1 MSTLLL
7 IPVLTAAAILALAA
21 AVYSLR
27 FRNATIHDRLH
38 RMVNADEALVTGNVA
53 KSNDSIFD
61 SAIPAWMQP
70 LAALGWLL
78 PTQVYSETLKWEL
91 AQAGYRHLE
100 ARRIFAGIRVLTT
113 VTLSLATLLIGLSRG
128 MPADQLL
135 LVAVAATALGY
146 LGPMMLVRARQ
157 SSRQMAITLSLP
169 DALDLLVICVEAGQG
184 LNAALMKVGKE
195 IGYSSPALSED
206 LMIVNNEMRAGVS
219 RTQALRNLSLRTGSD
234 DVRSLVAV
242 LIQSDRFGTSVA
254 QALRIHSD
262 SLRTKR
268 RQRAEERA
276 RKAPIKL
283 MFPLVFCIFP
293 EMFVVLLAPG
303 MIQLFHALSQSQQ

>member
-1 MSTLLL
+1 MTILL
-7 IPVLTAAAILALAA
+7 IPVLTALAILAFAA
-21 AVYSLR
+21 ALYQLR
-27 FRNATIHDRLH
+27 FRNVTINQRLH
-38 RMVNADEALVTGNVA
+38 RMVNADEAILAGDMGQMGDDGLLNTT
-53 KSNDSIFD
+53 
-61 SAIPAWMQP
+61 IPFWLQP
-70 LAALGWLL
+70 LAFLGWLL

-100 ARRIFAGIRVLTT
+100 ARRLFTGARVLSTI
-113 VTLSLATLLIGLSRG
+113 TLSLAVLLVGLQQRFRS
-128 MPADQLL
+128 DELL
-135 LVAVAATALGY
+135 LVVLVATALGY
-146 LGPMMLVRARQ
+146 LAPMMYLRARQ
-157 SSRQMAITLSLP
+157 GRRQMDITLSLP

-195 IGYSSPALSED
+195 ITFSSPDLSED

-219 RTQALRNLSLRTGSD
+219 RTQALRNLSLRTGVD

-242 LIQSDRFGTSVA
+242 MIQSDRFGTSVA
-254 QALRIHSD
+254 QALRIHAG

-283 MFPLVFCIFP
+283 LFPLVFCIFP

-303 MIQLFHALSQSQQ
+303 MLELFRALSQT